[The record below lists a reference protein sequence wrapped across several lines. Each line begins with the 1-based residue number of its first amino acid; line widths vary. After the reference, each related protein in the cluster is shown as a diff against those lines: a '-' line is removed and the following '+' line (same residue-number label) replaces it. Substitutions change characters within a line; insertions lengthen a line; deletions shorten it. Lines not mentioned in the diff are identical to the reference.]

1 MMMQKYNLINLKKV
15 KSTNLEIKKLL
26 LLNKKINNL
35 CLSADNQTS
44 GYGRRN
50 TKWFSYS
57 GNLHLSILLK
67 PKCKIESVNQLSF
80 LTSISIGD
88 TLKKKKKNINIKYK
102 WPNDILLNKKKIAGV
117 IIETSSY
124 LKNKIKWV
132 IIGVGLNLINY
143 PHLKKNNFK
152 ASSLKK
158 EKILIEKDIFTDL
171 FLKIFF
177 KNYDLWKKKGFNF
190 IKNKWIANIY
200 KKNDSIIIKHQNNYV
215 KGKLINVLINGG
227 IKLKIKNETKDF
239 FYGDQIL

>member
-1 MMMQKYNLINLKKV
+1 MMIEKYNLINLKTV

-35 CLSADNQTS
+35 CLSADNQTD

-50 TKWFSYS
+50 TKWFSYP

-67 PKCKIESVNQLSF
+67 PKCKLETVNQLSF
-80 LTSISIGD
+80 LTSISIGE

-124 LKNKIKWV
+124 LNKKIKWV
-132 IIGVGLNLINY
+132 IIGIGLNLINF

-152 ASSLKK
+152 ASSLKN
-158 EKILIEKDIFTDL
+158 ENIQIDKDIFIDL

-177 KNYDLWKKKGFNF
+177 RNYYFWKIKGFNF
-190 IKNKWIANIY
+190 IKNKWISNIY
-200 KKNDSIIIKHQNNYV
+200 KKNNNIVIKQRNIYV
-215 KGKLINVLINGG
+215 EGKLLNVLINGG
-227 IKLKIKNETKDF
+227 IKLKIKNKIKDL
-239 FYGDQIL
+239 FYGDQVI